1 MEQQLLK
8 KALPWCICMLDGL
21 SSIERLWIMMLDI
34 LSRPERTISDPE
46 ELFDYIWRKTAVP
59 MESKCVLCVDDA
71 RAQLTAGTSVIL
83 IDGVDRALVI
93 STQSMQFRSVQEPSG
108 ENNIRGSREG
118 FTELLRVNISLIRRL
133 IRTDALLVENVS

>member
-1 MEQQLLK
+1 MSRKSSHLEQWLDVYKRQGLFGNATDFYTKDIELFGI
-8 KALPWCICMLDGL
+8 PCCICMFEGL

-71 RAQLTAGTSVIL
+71 RAQLTAGTSCL
-83 IDGVDRALVI
+83 LY
-93 STQSMQFRSVQEPSG
+93 T
-108 ENNIRGSREG
+108 SRC
-118 FTELLRVNISLIRRL
+118 V
-133 IRTDALLVENVS
+133 